1 MEEVESAAA
10 PHPAGA
16 GGDVLSQCD
25 RVETPVYPCYSGT
38 REKIA
43 KIKNIWAIFPLLPA
57 GDPAPPWR
65 GQGLSTVIKGFI
77 QSLEIQIYTL
87 THVPIG
93 L

>member
-1 MEEVESAAA
+1 MLQPRIQPVLEEMSLVSVIVWR
-10 PHPAGA
+10 HRGA
-16 GGDVLSQCD
+16 
-25 RVETPVYPCYSGT
+25 PVYPCYSGT

-87 THVPIG
+87 AHVPIG